1 MSPDQISAK
10 LRASL
15 EEQLSDPKGRVH
27 VETMLSA
34 LGAMAGFGCQIAVR
48 AAMKAGRI
56 NPDGALVEVTTHD
69 GEIYY
74 YGDQI
79 NQPLLEAPISVWKLI
94 AGAAQ
99 HAGAGELPDII
110 EIAKHVSATVGGGGF
125 GVLTVDAKNQPH
137 EAPMEALK
145 TYWQPSYALIESLS
159 GDPIMTGWYFAGAAQ
174 GVIVD
179 ARQVIDPALS
189 CRIVME
195 AAVAMSKVDP
205 RAIGFDPDAA

>member
-1 MSPDQISAK
+1 MSPDQISAQ

-15 EEQLSDPKGRVH
+15 EGQLSDPKGRVH

-34 LGAMAGFGCQIAVR
+34 LGALAGFGCQMAVR
-48 AAMKAGRI
+48 EAVKAGRL
-56 NPDGALVEVTTHD
+56 NPDGALVEVTTKD
-69 GEIYY
+69 GGTYY
-74 YGDQI
+74 FGDQI

-99 HAGAGELPDII
+99 HAGAKELPDIL
-110 EIAKHVSATVGGGGF
+110 EIVRHVSASVGGGGF

-137 EAPMEALK
+137 EAPIEALK
-145 TYWQPSYALIESLS
+145 TYWPSSHALIRSLN
-159 GDPIMTGWYFAGAAQ
+159 GYPIMLGWFFAGAAQ

-205 RAIGFDPDAA
+205 RAIGVAV